1 MNKEIRNGKR
11 MNSDKNDA
19 VSPVIGVMLMLVVTI
34 IIAAFVSAFAG
45 NAFGNT
51 ETTPAA
57 ALDVKILSN
66 GGSNPEDPQYVML
79 IEHHSGSGIPTSD
92 MRIICHYMLPS
103 TTGKTMQRGELTAM
117 TKNATV
123 RNMKINGETI
133 ASVKVPYLNDIAR
146 GKPGDA
152 GTNFGEY
159 TFAPGDVIST
169 GGSAGTGAALVGLN
183 DLTTQKLR
191 EEYGFVRGSAVDIEI
206 IHLPSQKALYSGR
219 VIVQ

>member
-1 MNKEIRNGKR
+1 
-11 MNSDKNDA
+11 
-19 VSPVIGVMLMLVVTI
+19 LMLVVTI

-57 ALDVKILSN
+57 ALDVKILSD
-66 GGSNPEDPQYVML
+66 GGSNPADPQYVML
-79 IEHHSGSGIPTSD
+79 IEHHSGSSIPTSD
-92 MRIICHYMLPS
+92 MRIVSYYTPPTS
-103 TTGKTMQRGELTAM
+103 TKKTMQRGELTAL
-117 TKNATV
+117 TAAATV
-123 RNMKINGETI
+123 KGMKINGETI

-183 DLTTQKLR
+183 GLTTQKLR
-191 EEYGFVRGSAVDIEI
+191 EEYGFVRGAAVDIEI